1 MHEFGLCEGVLA
13 AVRKHA
19 GGRPVAGI
27 RVRFG
32 VLHAVDPES
41 LQQAFRVVAEGTEAA
56 GAEVDLVSVPARITC
71 RDCGFEAE
79 TSDPLAVCKHCGS
92 DRVDIAGGDEMTLE
106 SVRYMPTAGRRAG

>member
-13 AVRKHA
+13 AVRRHA

-32 VLHAVDPES
+32 VLHAVDTES
-41 LQQAFRVVAEGTEAA
+41 LQQAFLVVAEGTEAA
-56 GAEVDLVSVPARITC
+56 GAEVDLVSVPARIAC
-71 RDCGFEAE
+71 RDCGFDAE

-92 DRVDIAGGDEMTLE
+92 DRVDIDGGDEMILE
-106 SVRYMPTAGRRAG
+106 SVRYAPAAGQRIG